1 MDVAGQLRLRQGPQI
16 RGRDKNLRTLRRF
29 LWEVHS
35 PGSQRPTAPSP
46 VSFHFLT
53 QAPGASMSLDSRT
66 QPSSDTIWKEQSSR
80 ANVPL
85 TAAKSGQGTV
95 YYCSSARPGSV
106 FTLLRSCLPHVHV
119 HLPPTPQSNLSG
131 TSTMHV
137 VFFLMLHFVVFSII
151 QRDKAFQNRG
161 KKLYNRDIEKKTEQT
176 FAWSII
182 YTVYE

>member
-1 MDVAGQLRLRQGPQI
+1 M
-16 RGRDKNLRTLRRF
+16 
-29 LWEVHS
+29 HS

-46 VSFHFLT
+46 VSFLT

-66 QPSSDTIWKEQSSR
+66 QPSSATIWKEQSSR

-106 FTLLRSCLPHVHV
+106 FTLLRSCLPYVHV

-137 VFFLMLHFVVFSII
+137 VFSSCCILLFLASYKGIKHF
-151 QRDKAFQNRG
+151 
-161 KKLYNRDIEKKTEQT
+161 KTGGRNFTTE
-176 FAWSII
+176 I
-182 YTVYE
+182 